1 MKIILKNVGD
11 FCSNDPHVYQA
22 CWVTSQTL
30 DRGQLEKTNDE
41 RLCANYLCSYKP
53 YPRFHFILKIKFIKH
68 IFNNC
73 DGAVAIL
80 LI

>member
-1 MKIILKNVGD
+1 MKIIVENVGD

-41 RLCANYLCSYKP
+41 RLCANCKLLVFVQTLSQIPLYTKNQIYKT
-53 YPRFHFILKIKFIKH
+53 YF
-68 IFNNC
+68 
-73 DGAVAIL
+73 
-80 LI
+80 